1 MNKLCLFGSF
11 GFLEGMAR
19 VLDWGSTMVTY
30 NESPTGEEADR
41 RALLSDWQSV
51 GDDIK
56 AAIKL
61 YAKEKS
67 K

>member
-1 MNKLCLFGSF
+1 
-11 GFLEGMAR
+11 
-19 VLDWGSTMVTY
+19 MVTY